1 MTSGSLTE
9 VPDQSV
15 FLEQLVKRLSE
26 NTQNYISAEEVFSS
40 IRNIV
45 MNSSPTTPLYGDI
58 KDTGDE
64 GGDFLFVKK

>member
-1 MTSGSLTE
+1 
-9 VPDQSV
+9 
-15 FLEQLVKRLSE
+15 
-26 NTQNYISAEEVFSS
+26 
-40 IRNIV
+40 